1 MEKEVDY
8 ISSFNLLRDV
18 LCIERRVPF
27 NTRLF
32 VRKTIIF
39 ASNYILDE
47 GIVKFIS
54 RF

>member
-8 ISSFNLLRDV
+8 ICSFNLLRNV

-32 VRKTIIF
+32 VRKTL